1 MLCSW
6 IPTDFLTQCF
16 WWYLSGYGPLRWLRE
31 SPQYKDE
38 PCWFSSHLLPQSG
51 TFYICGQ
58 CPLGKASRCAGGV
71 KINTLRL
78 LTAVRI
84 KTCFILQERTTFSL
98 LTKLFRHL
106 IAWKAPILH
115 PPLIP
120 PGASC
125 WSRKWCRGVEAAG
138 FGRGPRASAPVP
150 QAARCGWCRHRFG
163 SQCPRPRHRGQ
174 SHRQLG

>member
-6 IPTDFLTQCF
+6 IPTGFLTQCF

-31 SPQYKDE
+31 SPQCKDE
-38 PCWFSSHLLPQSG
+38 PCWFSSHFLPQSG

-78 LTAVRI
+78 LSSWRMLKNVSFFKNEPHFLCSQSFSGTLLPE
-84 KTCFILQERTTFSL
+84 KLQYYML
-98 LTKLFRHL
+98 
-106 IAWKAPILH
+106 
-115 PPLIP
+115 LIP

-125 WSRKWCRGVEAAG
+125 WSRKLCRGVEAAG

-174 SHRQLG
+174 NHRQLG